1 MYNSNQFGTVRV
13 VGGKFKDTLKGQR
26 GVIDHSIGD
35 GSVVVTFKHGAGD
48 DAKSESYIL
57 AASSVAAAKV
67 MEKPIAEQRAE
78 IEPSIGLRPGFGYV

>member
-1 MYNSNQFGTVRV
+1 MYNNKFGAVRV
-13 VGGKFKDTLKGQR
+13 VGGKFKDELKGQR

-48 DAKSESYIL
+48 DAKSDSYL
-57 AASSVAAAKV
+57 LSASSLAPAKV
-67 MEKPIAEQRAE
+67 VEKPIAEQRAE